1 MEKSNQND
9 SFWRR
14 AVAGLVIGVGCI
26 LPGVSGGV
34 IAVSFGL
41 YRPMLDAVASFL
53 KGPKRNFAF
62 LLPIALGGVLGV
74 LLGALLLGYV
84 MKRYQTPILFLF
96 IGMILGGVPSL
107 LAQANEGGFRI
118 KNLWA
123 LLGGIV
129 AALSLLL
136 LESAGVRNA
145 SVTDV
150 LTPLQALAAGAI
162 IAFGSIVP
170 GISMS
175 FLLIYLGWYQSLLNT
190 IGRLE
195 LLPLLLLALG
205 CVLCA
210 LALIRIVKWVF
221 DHYHGY
227 AFYAVL
233 GFLLV
238 SVGLVFPG
246 FESGWRILTDVLLCL
261 LGLTL
266 GFVFGKGEEKQ
277 GS

>member
-1 MEKSNQND
+1 MDKSNQND

-14 AVAGLVIGVGCI
+14 AVAGLIIGIGCI

-41 YRPMLDAVASFL
+41 YRPMLDAVASFF
-53 KGPKRNFAF
+53 KSTKRNFAF
-62 LLPIALGGVLGV
+62 LLPIALGGVLGI
-74 LLGALLLGYV
+74 LLGALLLGYA

-107 LAQANEGGFRI
+107 LAQANEGGFRA
-118 KNLWA
+118 NYLWA
-123 LLGGIV
+123 LLGGV
-129 AALSLLL
+129 LAALSLLL
-136 LESAGVRNA
+136 LESAGVQNA
-145 SVTDV
+145 SMSDT
-150 LTPLQALAAGAI
+150 LTPMQALAAGAI

-175 FLLIYLGWYQSLLNT
+175 FLLIYLGWYQSLLDT

-195 LLPLLLLALG
+195 LVPLLLLALG

-210 LALIRIVKWVF
+210 LALIRLVKWVF

-246 FESGWRILTDVLLCL
+246 FESGLRMLSDVLLCV
-261 LGLTL
+261 LGLGL
-266 GFVFGKGEEKQ
+266 GFAFGKGEQKQ
-277 GS
+277 M